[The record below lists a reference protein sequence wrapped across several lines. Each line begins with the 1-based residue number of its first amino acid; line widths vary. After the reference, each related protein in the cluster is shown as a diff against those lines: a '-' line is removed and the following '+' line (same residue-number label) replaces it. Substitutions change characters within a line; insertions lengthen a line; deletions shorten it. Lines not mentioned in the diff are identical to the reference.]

1 MMKKL
6 EKSKTLCIVVLIILI
21 CLLKPHPGLAD
32 VMGDPRIG
40 GSGGNSVVAMYPSP
54 LTVIEIITDIGGG
67 SYRYEYAFVN
77 TDASPIWHLSVDTTF
92 VTAGAAQFTGHSLW
106 GAATNPIGIVLPQFD
121 SRNLNP
127 DIIHTAYTYTW
138 PWVDAVK
145 AIQIG
150 EVVSGFSFTATTY
163 DPSPKLYVY
172 ETIAS
177 GYAWNN
183 GTGQVAA
190 VGQTVAEVT
199 NTAPVA
205 DAGEDQVLLELT
217 AVQLGTDEGRQSY
230 DPDGDDITYLWT
242 ITGNPAFSGVNLDN
256 PASATPTFQ
265 VDCYGEYQISLVV
278 TDIHGAMSQIDTV
291 TVSFNNVKPAA
302 DAGVNQAVDQGDTVL
317 LDGSASDDANG
328 DELSYS
334 WIFVSVPD
342 GSSATLSDAGAV
354 NPTFTADKPG
364 AYEVGLVVNDGLLD
378 SEPAI
383 VSIVAISGQSASIDM
398 LLAAA
403 VNVNSLDPAEFK
415 NKNMKDTF
423 TKKINAVIGK
433 IDEGL
438 YAEALDKLKND
449 VLKKTD
455 GCAENGE
462 PDKNDW
468 IKDCEA
474 QGVVYPLIVEAIDLL
489 SQLV

>member
-1 MMKKL
+1 MKKL

-40 GSGGNSVVAMYPSP
+40 GSGGNTVVAMYDSP
-54 LTVIEIITDIGGG
+54 LTVIETITDIGGG
-67 SYRYEYAFVN
+67 SYRYEYSFVN

-92 VTAGAAQFTGHSLW
+92 VTEGVTKFTEHDNVLW
-106 GAATNPIGIVLPQFD
+106 GEGTSPIAGVFPQFD

-127 DIIHTAYTYTW
+127 NITHTTYTYTSTF
-138 PWVDAVK
+138 VDADR
-145 AIQIG
+145 AIQIV

-177 GYAWNN
+177 GYARTN

-190 VGQTVAEVT
+190 VGLTVSEVT
-199 NTAPVA
+199 NTASVA
-205 DAGEDQVLLELT
+205 HAGL
-217 AVQLGTDEGRQSY
+217 
-230 DPDGDDITYLWT
+230 
-242 ITGNPAFSGVNLDN
+242 
-256 PASATPTFQ
+256 
-265 VDCYGEYQISLVV
+265 
-278 TDIHGAMSQIDTV
+278 
-291 TVSFNNVKPAA
+291 
-302 DAGVNQAVDQGDTVL
+302 NQAVDQGDTVL
-317 LDGSASDDANG
+317 LDGSASYDANG
-328 DELSYS
+328 DELGYS

-342 GSSATLSDAGAV
+342 GSAAALSDAGAV

-364 AYEVGLVVNDGLLD
+364 AYEVGLVVNDWLLD
-378 SEPAI
+378 SELAI
-383 VSIVAISGQSASIDM
+383 VSIVAISISGQSASIDK
-398 LLAAA
+398 LLEAA
-403 VNVNSLDPAEFK
+403 VNVNSLDPAELK
-415 NKNMKDTF
+415 NKNMKNTL
-423 TKKINAVIGK
+423 TKKINAVIEK

-455 GCAENGE
+455 GCAVNGE

-468 IKDCEA
+468 IKDCDA
-474 QGVVYPLIVEAIDLL
+474 QDVVYPLIVEAIELL